1 VFQNKLNMKK
11 FRLLTGIISLSCLT
25 SISEIQAQCPGG
37 QLEVSLQVVTDSYG
51 YEGYWEI
58 TEGNGTCGTNT
69 IASGGNSEV
78 GCISAEQIQA
88 PGGYGNNLLITEGP
102 WCFDEGSTYTLHYR
116 DDWGDGGFTFRVL
129 VGGAIVS
136 EISGAGLGGDYQFQ
150 VVAPPALNAALFS
163 RINSTDIMGPYY
175 EAGEVVLK
183 AVARNLGSESVQS
196 LSLAYSVNG
205 SAPVEQQINGIT
217 ANNYENF
224 RVAFP
229 QPWVINETGSYQVK
243 IWIAGIN
250 GQADMVPENDTI
262 ALNIKIGPAQP
273 DIISDYQ
280 GTTPI
285 FNTIGNSAQNIAQPT
300 DLDFHPD
307 ASLRQLWVINKS
319 TANSGGTTVILNQAG
334 EAQQNHLFRQDGN
347 AWHFMSLPTGIAF
360 GENGNFA
367 TSPGVFDANHQSTSV
382 AFTGPTLWSGDL
394 EIFAQPSG
402 GNGSHL
408 DMLHES
414 PYSQGVAWE
423 VDNVYWIFDGYN
435 RDLVRYDFA
444 EDHDPGNSWH
454 GDAIIRR
461 YSDDE
466 LNRDQ
471 AGVVPSHLILD
482 DNKQWL
488 YAVDNG
494 NNRVIRIDI
503 TTGQPSGIPP
513 SYGPHEDVVEYST
526 YTGYT
531 QQTVVGSGLQKPAG
545 IALKNNRLLVSDY
558 ATGKI
563 HVYDISSIP
572 ATELFQIQT
581 PAAGIM
587 GIVLDPDGRIV
598 YVDHNNS
605 EVVLISPGV
614 LLIDQV
620 QSDFSVFPNPA
631 NNQLFIRGDLSKISS
646 IRMCDLSG
654 RSLAQPAL
662 SADGRIDVSHLAQG
676 IYFLN
681 LVDAQTQQVSTLK
694 WVKH

>member
-1 VFQNKLNMKK
+1 MEKYFLK
-11 FRLLTGIISLSCLT
+11 FKIGICVLLGFTVLT
-25 SISEIQAQCPGG
+25 ESRAQCPDG
-37 QLEVSLQVVTDSYG
+37 QLEVILQVVTDSYG

-58 TEGNGTCGTNT
+58 TEGNGTCGVNT
-69 IASGGNSEV
+69 IASGGNTEV
-78 GCISAEQIQA
+78 GCQSAEQIQA
-88 PGGYGNNLLITEGP
+88 PGGYENNILVSEGP
-102 WCFDEGSTYTLHYR
+102 WCFTQGNMYTLHYR

-136 EISGAGLGGDYQFQ
+136 EIQGIGIGGDFQFE
-150 VVAPPALNAALFS
+150 VVEAPAVNATLFS

-175 EAGEVVLK
+175 QAGEVYLK
-183 AVARNLGSESVQS
+183 TAARNLGSEAIQT
-196 LSLAYSVNG
+196 LQLAYSING
-205 SAPVEQQINGIT
+205 GAPVEQQVSDVNVG
-217 ANNYENF
+217 NYENF
-224 RVAFP
+224 RIALP
-229 QPWVINETGSYQVK
+229 EAWVINEIGNYQVK
-243 IWIAGIN
+243 MWITGIN
-250 GQADMVPENDTI
+250 GQSDMVPENDTVS
-262 ALNIKIGPAQP
+262 LNIKIGPPQP

-280 GTTPI
+280 GASSV
-285 FNTIGNSAQNIAQPT
+285 FSTIADADQNVAQPT

-307 ASLRQLWVINKS
+307 ASLRQLWIINKS
-319 TANSGGTTVILNQAG
+319 TANSGGTTVVLNQAG
-334 EAQQNHLFRQDGN
+334 ESQQSHLFRQDGN

-367 TSPGVFDANHQSTSV
+367 TSPGVFDANHQGTSV

-394 EIFAQPSG
+394 DIFAQPSG

-423 VDNVYWIFDGYN
+423 TDNVYWIFDGYN
-435 RDLVRYDFA
+435 SDLVRYDFA

-461 YSDDE
+461 YSDYE

-471 AGVVPSHLILD
+471 AGIVPSHLILD

-503 TTGQPSGIPP
+503 TTGQPSGTPP

-531 QQTVVGSGLQKPAG
+531 QQTVVNNGLQKPAG
-545 IALKNNRLLVSDY
+545 IALKSNKLLVSDY

-581 PAAGIM
+581 PAQGIM

-598 YVDHNNS
+598 YVDHNSS
-605 EVVLISPGV
+605 EIVLISPGV
-614 LLIDQV
+614 LSSNQIQT
-620 QSDFSVFPNPA
+620 DFSVYPNPA
-631 NNQLFIRGDLSKISS
+631 DKQLFLVGDLSKIKQLS
-646 IRMCDLSG
+646 IHDLSG
-654 RSLAQPAL
+654 RRVSQQAFP
-662 SADGRIDVSHLAQG
+662 ADGRIDVSDLESG
-676 IYFLN
+676 VYFITLLN
-681 LVDAQTQQVSTLK
+681 AETHKLSTVK
-694 WVKH
+694 WIKK